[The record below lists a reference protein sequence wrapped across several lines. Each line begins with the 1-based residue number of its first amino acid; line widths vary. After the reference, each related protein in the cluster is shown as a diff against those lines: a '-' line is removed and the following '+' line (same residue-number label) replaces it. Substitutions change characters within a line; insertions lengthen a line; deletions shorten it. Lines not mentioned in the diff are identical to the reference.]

1 MLLLVLLASLAGAL
15 AQNYAVVIDAGSTGS
30 RAFIY
35 EFRHDANGTRS
46 ISALHV
52 QKVMPGLSSF
62 GDHPQDAVAY
72 LAPLL
77 HNAASVIEPSHHS
90 QTKVYIKATAG
101 MR

>member
-1 MLLLVLLASLAGAL
+1 MLLLVLLAGLGRAIS
-15 AQNYAVVIDAGSTGS
+15 QNYAVVVDAGSTGS

-35 EFRHDANGTRS
+35 EFSQGTDGSRH
-46 ISALHV
+46 ISTLHV

-77 HNAASVIEPSHHS
+77 HHAASVIDASHHNT
-90 QTKVYIKATAG
+90 TKVYIKATAG